1 MSARAEKAVAVS
13 RAKTEEIVVDFS
25 PEALAAPFALRCG
38 ALIVDY
44 IIVVSIP
51 VIGIL
56 FSRYM
61 GNDGIKLLNSE
72 INNTGWLIG
81 VLLGLTN
88 FVIFPM
94 FSGQTIGKM
103 LTGTRI
109 LSINGKPVSFSKV
122 LFRHLI
128 GYPLTILTLGLGF
141 LFSVFNKQGRALHD
155 YLAGTV
161 VIYGR
166 RRILKKE
173 SE

>member
-1 MSARAEKAVAVS
+1 MSARVEKAAVIN
-13 RAKTEEIVVDFS
+13 RAKTEEIIVDFS
-25 PEALAAPFALRCG
+25 PEELSAPFSLRCG

-44 IIVVSIP
+44 IIVVAIP

-56 FSRYM
+56 VSRYM
-61 GNDGIKLLNSE
+61 GNDGVKLLNSE

-81 VLLGLTN
+81 VLLGITN

-94 FSGQTIGKM
+94 FNGQTIGKW

-109 LSINGKPVSFSKV
+109 LSIDGKPVSFSKV
-122 LFRHLI
+122 LLRHLI

-141 LFSVFNKQGRALHD
+141 LFSVFNKKGRALHD
-155 YLAGTV
+155 YLSGTV

-166 RRILKKE
+166 RRVLK
-173 SE
+173 

>member
-1 MSARAEKAVAVS
+1 MSARAEKAATVS
-13 RAKTEEIVVDFS
+13 RAKTEEIIVNFS
-25 PEALAAPFALRCG
+25 PEELAAPFSLRCG

-51 VIGIL
+51 VLGIL

-61 GNDGIKLLNSE
+61 GNDGVKLLNSE
-72 INNTGWLIG
+72 INSTGWLIG
-81 VLLGLTN
+81 VLVGLTN

-109 LSINGKPVSFSKV
+109 LSIDGKPVSFSKV
-122 LFRHLI
+122 LLRHLI
-128 GYPLTILTLGLGF
+128 GYPLTLLTAGLGF
-141 LFSVFNKQGRALHD
+141 LFSAFNKKGRALHD

-166 RRILKKE
+166 RRILK
-173 SE
+173 